1 MRIQEG
7 KAALFLVNFAVK
19 YFPKDMHSN
28 KLNGIVYFS
37 FAFTAISF
45 LINHT
50 VNFPLK
56 LDFLMK
62 NETIKKVVGS

>member
-37 FAFTAISF
+37 FTFTFYGNF
-45 LINHT
+45 LPNKSHSQ
-50 VNFPLK
+50 L
-56 LDFLMK
+56 
-62 NETIKKVVGS
+62 SS